1 MEATTTRFGEATAG
15 VKFSLYVD
23 QIIRPMNALHL
34 IKFGSL
40 AGDDTSAN

>member
-1 MEATTTRFGEATAG
+1 MEAATARFGEATAG
-15 VKFSLYVD
+15 VNFSLHLD

-40 AGDDTSAN
+40 AGDDTSVN